1 LAGEYVYIWSF
12 QVKPG
17 CEPLFERIYGA
28 DGAWVQLFR
37 KANGYVKT
45 ELIKHKAVANRYFTI
60 DYWQDEASHQHFRS
74 QYAQEFSELDAR
86 CEDLT
91 ESEEHLGDFV
101 AVENSLKPA

>member
-1 LAGEYVYIWSF
+1 MAGEYVYMWSF

-45 ELIKHKAVANRYFTI
+45 ELIKQKAVANRYVTI

-91 ESEEHLGDFV
+91 ESEEHLGDFINV
-101 AVENSLKPA
+101 GARPS